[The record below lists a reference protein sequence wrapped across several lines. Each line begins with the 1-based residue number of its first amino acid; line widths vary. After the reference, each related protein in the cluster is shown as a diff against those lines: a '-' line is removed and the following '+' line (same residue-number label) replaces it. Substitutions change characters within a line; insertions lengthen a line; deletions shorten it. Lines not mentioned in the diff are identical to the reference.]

1 MEFDSFVVS
10 DVILSAKDY
19 FIKEWAVLGISD
31 TPALLGDSLF
41 IAETRPSNM
50 SLTQWNL
57 VKRCKAEQVAALV
70 TAATTELERWL
81 STLALI

>member
-1 MEFDSFVVS
+1 MDSDSFVVS